1 MKISTPRLSRSNAA
15 PTAAMIAAVIVT
27 SALLAEPFG
36 VGSDTPDEALP
47 GSTQTVQQPEPTTK
61 AVAATPTTQPVPVT
75 TVTSSPAPSTTERVA
90 SLGPAP
96 PPPITTPNGGSGTPM
111 QPATAVD
118 VIQTVPPIR
127 DLLVVVDDRLEATD
141 AAGALR
147 LDATDRDATVRI
159 IGPAAD
165 PPIEQVDF
173 LSWADGSIDPERS
186 LLSVTGPTV
195 HVGLEIR
202 TRVIVALGDGVPFAD
217 EVVLGSEQV
226 GQIRVPVGVPTWVVS
241 ARAVRKNG
249 ELIPQTVTYRAAAV
263 IADNQLVAV
272 EPTILRPTPE
282 ALWTIEAK

>member
-27 SALLAEPFG
+27 SALVAEPLG
-36 VGSDTPDEALP
+36 VGSDTPDEALR
-47 GSTQTVQQPEPTTK
+47 GSPPTVLQPNPTTK
-61 AVAATPTTQPVPVT
+61 AVSATPTTQPVPAT

-96 PPPITTPNGGSGTPM
+96 PPPITTPNASGTPV

-118 VIQTVPPIR
+118 AIQTVPPIR

-141 AAGALR
+141 AAGVLR
-147 LDATDRDATVRI
+147 LDATDRRATVRI

-165 PPIEQVDF
+165 PPIERVDF
-173 LSWADGSIDPERS
+173 LSWADGSTDPERS
-186 LLSVTGPTV
+186 LVSVTGPTV
-195 HVGLEIR
+195 QVGLEIR
-202 TRVIVALGDGVPFAD
+202 SRVVVALGEGVPLAD

-249 ELIPQTVTYRAAAV
+249 ELIPQTVTYRAVAV
-263 IADNQLVAV
+263 ITDNRLVAV

-282 ALWTIEAK
+282 ALWTIEAN

>member
-27 SALLAEPFG
+27 SALVAEPFG

-47 GSTQTVQQPEPTTK
+47 GSTQTVLQPKPTTK
-61 AVAATPTTQPVPVT
+61 AVSATPTTQPVPVT

-96 PPPITTPNGGSGTPM
+96 PPSITTPNASGTPM

-118 VIQTVPPIR
+118 AIQTVPPIR

-141 AAGALR
+141 AAGVLR
-147 LDATDRDATVRI
+147 LDATDRHATVRI

-165 PPIEQVDF
+165 PPIERVDF
-173 LSWADGSIDPERS
+173 LTWADGSTDPERS
-186 LLSVTGPTV
+186 LVSVTGPTV
-195 HVGLEIR
+195 QVGLEIR
-202 TRVIVALGDGVPFAD
+202 SRVVVGLGDGVPVGD

-226 GQIRVPVGVPTWVVS
+226 GQIRVPVGVPTWVIS
-241 ARAVRKNG
+241 ARAVRTDGK
-249 ELIPQTVTYRAAAV
+249 LIPQTVTYRAAAV
-263 IADNQLVAV
+263 ITDNRLVAV

-282 ALWTIEAK
+282 ALWTIEAN